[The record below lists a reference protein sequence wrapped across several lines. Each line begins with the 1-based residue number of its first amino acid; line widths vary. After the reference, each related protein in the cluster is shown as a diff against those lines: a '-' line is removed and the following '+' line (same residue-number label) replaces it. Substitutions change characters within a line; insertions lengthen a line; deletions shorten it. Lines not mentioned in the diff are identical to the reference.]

1 MERRLVA
8 VLLLGCIWRTGRAAE
23 PWVSTDKGGHL
34 KYRTT
39 ERGDRIVDFSYA
51 GYMGGGVRLPNVT
64 EVEVIKPSGG
74 DDSEAIQAAID
85 KVSAMPLT
93 GRYRGAVKLAPGT
106 FHCGSTLTVGASGVV
121 LRGSGSGQ
129 GGTTIELTGQPHL
142 AISVAGKETITD
154 KGPASHIAQA
164 YVPAGTRTI
173 TLDDASSISAG
184 DMVRIRRV
192 ATPEWVHFMGMD
204 GMVRNGK
211 PEVWVGAA
219 LVTYR
224 KVLARKGNELTL
236 EVPLTDSYD
245 RKYLPAEGAEVEKV
259 DIQGDIEQVG
269 VEHLR
274 VVAPPREVGLSDKLY
289 RTMSMR
295 AVRDGWVRDLVV
307 EDTTEGIGLG
317 GDVARVTLDGV
328 IHNHTKSITTSAKPA
343 DIALGGTQLLVVNCG
358 GTGDNEFYVVTG
370 PRNAG
375 PNVVLDSVFHGN
387 GHLQPHQR
395 WSTGLLVDNVQ
406 VPEGG
411 IDLMNRGG
419 MGSGHG
425 WTMGWGVA
433 WNSKAQSFIIQNPPG
448 AANWSIGNIGEQLTA
463 PMKRYD
469 LPPHVKQPDLPQ
481 GFVESAGKPVVP
493 TSLYKAQLKERLGAD
508 ALKALER

>member
-1 MERRLVA
+1 MGRRFVA
-8 VLLLGCIWRTGRAAE
+8 VLLLGGISGIVWAAE
-23 PWVSTDKGGHL
+23 PWVSTDNRGHL

-51 GYMGGGVRLPNVT
+51 GYMGGGVPLPNVT
-64 EVEVIKPSGG
+64 GTKAIKPSGG
-74 DDSEAIQAAID
+74 DDTEAIQTAID
-85 KVSAMPLT
+85 KISAMPLT
-93 GRYRGAVKLAPGT
+93 GRLRGAVQLAPGI
-106 FHCGSTLTVGASGVV
+106 FHCSSTLTIAASGVV
-121 LRGSGSGQ
+121 LRGSGSGP
-129 GGTTIELTGQPHL
+129 GGTTIELTGEPHL
-142 AISVAGKETITD
+142 AFTIAGKETITD
-154 KGPASHIAQA
+154 KGRTAHIVQG

-173 TLDDASSISAG
+173 ALDDASSISAG
-184 DMVRIRRV
+184 DTVRIRRV

-211 PEVWVGAA
+211 PEVWVGAG

-224 KVLARKGNELTL
+224 KVAAKQGNELTL

-245 RKYLPAEGAEVEKV
+245 RKYLPPEGAEVQNVEV
-259 DIQGDIEQVG
+259 QGDIEQVG
-269 VEHLR
+269 VEHLHI
-274 VVAPPREVGLSDKLY
+274 VAPPRTVGLSDKLY

-295 AVRDGWVRDLVV
+295 SVRDGWVRDLVV
-307 EDTTEGIGLG
+307 DDTTEGIGLAA
-317 GDVARVTLDGV
+317 DVVRVTLDGV
-328 IHNHTKSITTSAKPA
+328 VHNHTKSITTAAKPA

-481 GFVESAGKPVVP
+481 GFVEWAGKPVVP